1 MITVSSPLGPLTV
14 ETAGGA
20 ITALRFS
27 GGVSDVPEP
36 ADREAARQLEAYFQ
50 GARQSFDLPVAPAG
64 TSFQRTVWAAM
75 AQIPYGET
83 VTYGELAARIGR
95 PGAARAVGRACG
107 ANPIPVILP
116 CHRVVGKNGA
126 LTGYAGGLERKRLL
140 LALER
145 NSRRG
150 E

>member
-1 MITVSSPLGPLTV
+1 MITVGSPLGPLTV
-14 ETAGGA
+14 ETANGA
-20 ITALRFS
+20 VTAIRFS
-27 GGVSDVPEP
+27 GGASDAPEP
-36 ADREAARQLEAYFQ
+36 VAREAAGQLEAFFQ
-50 GARQSFDLPVAPAG
+50 GSRRSFDLPLAPAG
-64 TSFQRTVWAAM
+64 TDFQKAVWTAL

-145 NSRRG
+145 DHRKG
-150 E
+150 D